1 MKRPANKTLAYAA
14 LLLSIGLIAFAACN
28 GDDSETSPT
37 ATDLA
42 AEASATVP
50 PADATPFQG
59 SREAVEK
66 PEGDVPSTP
75 LLVDVRAA
83 EHEGFDRIVFEFNA
97 ANPGFRAEY
106 VDEATGCGSGLPV
119 EIAGAALLQVRIT
132 PVAAHDEAGAP
143 TFAQQELAPDL
154 PSILE
159 AEQTC
164 DFEGEVTWVVGLAE
178 EADFTAI
185 TLREP
190 FRIVVDVAHP

>member
-1 MKRPANKTLAYAA
+1 MKRSILPMPAWAV
-14 LLLSIGLIAFAACN
+14 LLIGIGLIAFSACDDGN
-28 GDDSETSPT
+28 GESPT
-37 ATDLA
+37 PTTA
-42 AEASATVP
+42 
-50 PADATPFQG
+50 PFRGTLDPVQ
-59 SREAVEK
+59 K
-66 PEGDVPSTP
+66 PEGESVGQP

-83 EHEGFDRIVFEFNA
+83 EHDGFDRIIFEFDA
-97 ANPGFRAEY
+97 EDAGFRAEY

-143 TFAQQELAPDL
+143 TFAQQELAPGL

-164 DFEGEVTWVVGLAE
+164 DFEGAVTWVVGLAQ
-178 EADFTAI
+178 EAEFNAL
-185 TLREP
+185 TLRNP